1 METAKKP
8 LFKNV
13 DCIRVYVPDL
23 QKGIDFYS
31 KHLRLKIIWKTDCEV
46 GFGMADN
53 KTEVVIQN
61 KENRQEVDIKVNSV
75 VEAVKQIEIAG
86 GQVIFGPFD
95 IKIGKCAVVMDP
107 WGNKY
112 VILDSTKGTF
122 ITDSDGNI
130 IGQEN
135 MKEC

>member
-1 METAKKP
+1 MGPDIKP

-13 DCIRVYVPDL
+13 DCIRIYVPDL

-31 KHLRLKIIWKTDCEV
+31 NQLGLKIIWKTDSEI

-61 KENRQEVDIKVNSV
+61 KENRQEVDIKVDSV
-75 VEAVKQIEIAG
+75 IEAVKQIEIAG

-95 IKIGKCAVVMDP
+95 IKIGKCAMVKDP

-122 ITDSDGNI
+122 ITDNDGNI
-130 IGQEN
+130 IGLKN